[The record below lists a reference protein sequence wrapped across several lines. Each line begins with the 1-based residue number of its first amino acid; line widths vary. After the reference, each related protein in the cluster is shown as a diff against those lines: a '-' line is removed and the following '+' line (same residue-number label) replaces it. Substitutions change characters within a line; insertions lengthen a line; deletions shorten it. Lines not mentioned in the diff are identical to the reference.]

1 MIIDFHTHIF
11 PDSLAPRA
19 IDKLS
24 KSADI
29 ISYTDGTFQGLQ
41 DSMKRNGISYSVLM
55 PVVTRPSQQEQVNR
69 IAMETNEKALETGI
83 FSFGGI
89 HPDNEDYAQILSHLA
104 SHGIK
109 GIKLH
114 PVFQNTYLDDIRY
127 MRIIDCACSLGLCIL
142 VHGGYDISFPT
153 LDYVT
158 PIHVLPVIEDIHP
171 DKLILAH
178 MGGWHCWND
187 VERFLV
193 GTNVYFDTSF
203 SITPLRSPSLFSQPE
218 DPNEN
223 GSSGPVANG
232 SSGPDANGSG
242 ITNVLGDESSCEKIA
257 PSHQQM
263 SMIQFCNMVRNHGA
277 DKILFG
283 TDSPWASQKESLK
296 LLTSSGLSHGEL
308 ADIMGGN
315 AARLLGI
322 DQKGAS
328 Q

>member
-29 ISYTDGTFQGLQ
+29 ISYTDGTFHGLQ
-41 DSMKRNGISYSVLM
+41 DSMKQSGITYSVLL
-55 PVVTRPSQQEQVNR
+55 PVVTKPSQQEDVNR
-69 IAMETNEKALETGI
+69 IAIQTNDSGFQTGI

-89 HPDNEDYAQILSHLA
+89 HPENENYRQILKHLA

-114 PVFQNTYLDDIRY
+114 PVFQGAYLDDIRY
-127 MRIIDCACSLGLCIL
+127 MRIIDYASSLGLCIM
-142 VHGGYDISFPT
+142 VHGGYDISFPS

-158 PIHVLPVIEDIHP
+158 PIHILPVLEDIHP

-187 VERFLV
+187 VARFLV
-193 GTNVYFDTSF
+193 GSDVYFDTSF
-203 SITPLRSPSLFSQPE
+203 SITPLRSPSLLSPSGSQ
-218 DPNEN
+218 NEYSEAN
-223 GSSGPVANG
+223 TDSGLYADSALNTA
-232 SSGPDANGSG
+232 SGFA
-242 ITNVLGDESSCEKIA
+242 GDWQKDKLA

-263 SMIQFCNMVRNHGA
+263 SLIQFCNMVRNHGT
-277 DKILFG
+277 DNILFG
-283 TDSPWASQKESLK
+283 TDSPWASPAEALK
-296 LLTSSGLSHGEL
+296 LLSSSALSQTEL
-308 ADIMGGN
+308 ADILYGN
-315 AARLLGI
+315 AAKLLGI
-322 DQKGAS
+322 GE
-328 Q
+328 

>member
-29 ISYTDGTFQGLQ
+29 ISYTDGTFHGLQ
-41 DSMKRNGISYSVLM
+41 DSMKKNGISYSVLM

-104 SHGIK
+104 GHGIK

-187 VERFLV
+187 VARFLV
-193 GTNVYFDTSF
+193 GSDVYFDTSF
-203 SITPLRSPSLFSQPE
+203 SITPLRSPSLLSPSGSQNEYSEANTDSGLNTASGFAE
-218 DPNEN
+218 DWQK
-223 GSSGPVANG
+223 
-232 SSGPDANGSG
+232 DK
-242 ITNVLGDESSCEKIA
+242 LA

-322 DQKGAS
+322 
-328 Q
+328 

>member
-19 IDKLS
+19 IEKLS

-29 ISYTDGTFQGLQ
+29 IHYTNGTFQGLQ

-55 PVVTRPSQQEQVNR
+55 PVVTKPSQQEQVNR
-69 IAMETNEKALETGI
+69 IAIETNEKAVETGI

-89 HPDNEDYAQILSHLA
+89 HPDNEDYVQILSHLA

-114 PVFQNTYLDDIRY
+114 PVFQGVYFDDIRY
-127 MRIIDCACSLGLCIL
+127 MRIIDFACSLGLCIM
-142 VHGGYDISFPT
+142 VHGGYDISFP
-153 LDYVT
+153 DIDFVT
-158 PIHVLPVIEDIHP
+158 PIHILPVIEDIHP

-193 GTNVYFDTSF
+193 GSNVYFDTSF
-203 SITPLRSPSLFSQPE
+203 SITPLRSPSLVS
-218 DPNEN
+218 
-223 GSSGPVANG
+223 
-232 SSGPDANGSG
+232 
-242 ITNVLGDESSCEKIA
+242 LDEHSRDKIA

-263 SMIQFCNMVRNHGA
+263 DLIQFCSMVRNHGT

-283 TDSPWASQKESLK
+283 TDSPWASQEEALK
-296 LLTSSGLSHGEL
+296 LLASSGLTHGEL
-308 ADIMGGN
+308 ADILGDN
-315 AARLLGI
+315 ATRLLGI
-322 DQKGAS
+322 
-328 Q
+328 

>member
-29 ISYTDGTFQGLQ
+29 ISYTDGTFRGLQ
-41 DSMKRNGISYSVLM
+41 DSMKQSGITYSVLL
-55 PVVTRPSQQEQVNR
+55 PVVTKPSQQEDVNR
-69 IAMETNEKALETGI
+69 IAIQTNDSGFQTGI

-89 HPDNEDYAQILSHLA
+89 HPENENYRQILNHLA
-104 SHGIK
+104 DHGIK

-114 PVFQNTYLDDIRY
+114 PVFQGAYLDDIRY
-127 MRIIDCACSLGLCIL
+127 MRIIDYASSLGLCIM
-142 VHGGYDISFPT
+142 VHGGYDISFPS

-158 PIHVLPVIEDIHP
+158 PIHILPVLEDIHP

-187 VERFLV
+187 VARFLV
-193 GTNVYFDTSF
+193 GSDVYFDTSF
-203 SITPLRSPSLFSQPE
+203 SITPLRSPSLLSPSGSQNEYSGLNADSGFVE
-218 DPNEN
+218 DWQK
-223 GSSGPVANG
+223 
-232 SSGPDANGSG
+232 DK
-242 ITNVLGDESSCEKIA
+242 LA

-263 SMIQFCNMVRNHGA
+263 SLIQFCNMVRNHGT

-283 TDSPWASQKESLK
+283 TDSPWASQAEALK
-296 LLTSSGLSHGEL
+296 LLSSSGLSHTEL
-308 ADIMGGN
+308 ADILYGN
-315 AARLLGI
+315 AAKLLGI
-322 DQKGAS
+322 GE
-328 Q
+328 